1 MNKQKYN
8 LISSIISL
16 SVTSLLLV
24 FICLAWYSTNKN
36 ASVTGGSASIISTE
50 SEGYI
55 TDIRY
60 YKVGHIDGEGNY
72 IIEKDAEGNAVEVT
86 SRPVEM
92 GSYDSLMGSTHHVL
106 MKVVLNSTNLKISAT
121 TNTSLKDASGKPL
134 FLGATT
140 TIDSKTVAIN
150 EIQKT
155 GNSISSV
162 IKFHYIPSTS
172 VSLDSSNH
180 VSQFT
185 LEGSSNATFVK
196 STGSGNNIVYDNNL
210 KESIVLCEGTGN
222 VDVIYILLDYDTEAI
237 QYIYNVNLG
246 SENLNPSDD
255 DTDEHWD
262 DVGYTCD
269 FKMTV
274 EEVSTSNEGGT
285 E

>member
-16 SVTSLLLV
+16 SVTSLLLI
-24 FICLAWYSTNKN
+24 FICLAWYTTNKN
-36 ASVTGGSASIISTE
+36 AKVTGGTASIISSK

-60 YKVGHIDGEGNY
+60 YKVGQIDNDGNY
-72 IIEKDAEGNAVEVT
+72 LIEKDAEGNAVEVT

-92 GSYDSLMGSTHHVL
+92 GSYDSLLGSTHHVL
-106 MKVVLNSTNLKISAT
+106 MKVVLNSPNLKISAT
-121 TNTSLKDASGKPL
+121 TNTSLKDENGKPL

-140 TIDSKTVAIN
+140 IVDSRTVA
-150 EIQKT
+150 
-155 GNSISSV
+155 ISSV

-172 VSLDSSNH
+172 VTLDSSNN

-185 LEGSSNATFVK
+185 LEGSSNATFVS

-210 KESIVLCEGTGN
+210 KPSITLCEETGN
-222 VDVIYILLDYDTEAI
+222 VDVIYILLDYDTDAI

-255 DTDEHWD
+255 ETDEHWE
-262 DVGYTCD
+262 DVEYTCD

-285 E
+285 D